1 MSVVDEVDRL
11 YEIAVTSPQSL
22 NDQAI
27 QDWSDGVAAGYE
39 LDRQGAKYVRRCLN
53 SARRLAS
60 FWVERESRNEDPVD
74 WPSRV
79 DLALG
84 VRAWRPQ
91 LELAQH
97 MLEVAPSYETY
108 ESASR
113 LFRLV
118 NNEPFLD
125 DMTYEVWLTARQ
137 NL

>member
-11 YEIAVTSPQSL
+11 YEMAVTSPLSL

-27 QDWSDGVAAGYE
+27 QDWSDGVSVGYE
-39 LDRQGAKYVRRCLN
+39 LDRLGAKYVRRCLN
-53 SARRLAS
+53 SARKLAS
-60 FWVERESRNEDPVD
+60 FWADRESRNEDPLD
-74 WPSRV
+74 WHSRV

-97 MLEVAPSYETY
+97 VLDVSPSYETY
-108 ESASR
+108 DAAAR

-118 NNEPFLD
+118 NSELFLD
-125 DMTYEVWLTARQ
+125 GMTYEVWLTARQ
-137 NL
+137 S

>member
-11 YEIAVTSPQSL
+11 YEIAVTSPLSL

-27 QDWSDGVAAGYE
+27 QDWSDGVAVGYE

-53 SARRLAS
+53 SARKLAS
-60 FWVERESRNEDPVD
+60 FWTDRGPRSEDPMD
-74 WPSRV
+74 WHSRV

-97 MLEVAPSYETY
+97 VLEVAPSNEIYD
-108 ESASR
+108 AAAR

-118 NNEPFLD
+118 NNESFLD

-137 NL
+137 N

>member
-1 MSVVDEVDRL
+1 MSVVEEVDRL
-11 YEIAVTSPQSL
+11 YEIAVTAPLSL

-27 QDWSDGVAAGYE
+27 QDWSDGVSVGFE

-53 SARRLAS
+53 SARKLAS
-60 FWVERESRNEDPVD
+60 FWAERGSRNEDLMD
-74 WPSRV
+74 WRSRV

-97 MLEVAPSYETY
+97 VLDVAPSYETY
-108 ESASR
+108 DATAR

-125 DMTYEVWLTARQ
+125 DMTYELWLTGRQ
-137 NL
+137 N

>member
-1 MSVVDEVDRL
+1 MSVVEEVDRL
-11 YEIAVTSPQSL
+11 YEIAVTAPLSL

-27 QDWSDGVAAGYE
+27 QDWSDGVSVGFE

-53 SARRLAS
+53 SARKLAS
-60 FWVERESRNEDPVD
+60 FWAERGSRNEDLLD
-74 WPSRV
+74 WRSRV

-97 MLEVAPSYETY
+97 VLDVAPSYETY
-108 ESASR
+108 DATAR

-125 DMTYEVWLTARQ
+125 DMTYELWLTGRQ
-137 NL
+137 N